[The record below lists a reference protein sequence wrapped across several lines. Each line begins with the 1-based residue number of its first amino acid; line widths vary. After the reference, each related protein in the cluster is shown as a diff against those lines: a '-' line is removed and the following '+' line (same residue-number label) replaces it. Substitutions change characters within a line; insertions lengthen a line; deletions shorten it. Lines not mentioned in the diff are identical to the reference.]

1 MNVFTTLFLPQVYLF
16 SMTCIA
22 FWINTCFYKLKWS
35 NETEAVKNS
44 AGMLISMLIDFAYTG
59 ILCLVLIVPTV
70 LGFYFIGAI
79 LALGIVVSISIGA
92 YLLVSKTCD
101 GKINAIEV

>member
-1 MNVFTTLFLPQVYLF
+1 
-16 SMTCIA
+16 
-22 FWINTCFYKLKWS
+22 
-35 NETEAVKNS
+35 
-44 AGMLISMLIDFAYTG
+44 MLIDFAYTG